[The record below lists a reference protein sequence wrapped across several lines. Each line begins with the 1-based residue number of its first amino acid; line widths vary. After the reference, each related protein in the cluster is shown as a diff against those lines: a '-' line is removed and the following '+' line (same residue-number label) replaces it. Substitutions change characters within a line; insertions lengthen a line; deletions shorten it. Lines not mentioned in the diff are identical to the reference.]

1 MSQDTDDHE
10 DHSDNP
16 YRPRKFK
23 VRDLLHD
30 AQLLRDMGI
39 INAQLCARLGPLPPG
54 GLPVQPKRKPASSP
68 CLPAAA
74 SAPIAPRTTR

>member
-1 MSQDTDDHE
+1 MSQDTD

-23 VRDLLHD
+23 VRDPLHD
-30 AQLLRDMGI
+30 AQLLRDMAI
-39 INAQLCARLGPLPPG
+39 INAQQCARLGPLPPG
-54 GLPVQPKRKPASSP
+54 GLPVQPKRKPAPWP

-74 SAPIAPRTTR
+74 SAPIPPRTTR